1 MNFIELRHNDKSY
14 INHRQILKI
23 LKDHEFY
30 WLIDS
35 EFSDAIIE
43 IKKNTI
49 IWHDGVFMSGNW
61 HYGIFKKG
69 SFYGNWENGIFESG
83 YFNGNWISGVN
94 LTKNNQ

>member
-1 MNFIELRHNDKSY
+1 MNFLELKVGDKSY
-14 INHRQILKI
+14 VNQRQILKI
-23 LKDHEFY
+23 LKDNKFY

-35 EFSDAIIE
+35 EVSDAIIE

-49 IWHDGVFMSGNW
+49 IWHNGIFMSGNW
-61 HYGIFKKG
+61 YYGIFKGG

-83 YFNGNWISGVN
+83 YFNGNWKSGIN